1 VVENNG
7 CDDGSG
13 HMKADVVGGFQEVE
27 DKGERGM
34 RWLERTMAVEEET
47 TMVACNRSG
56 IEVAKYWRRRGA
68 AIIYLPLWCYD
79 LETKGEGLY
88 S

>member
-1 VVENNG
+1 
-7 CDDGSG
+7 
-13 HMKADVVGGFQEVE
+13 MKADVVGGFQEVE

-56 IEVAKYWRRRGA
+56 IEVAKYWRRGA
-68 AIIYLPLWCYD
+68 PLLYTFPFGVTT
-79 LETKGEGLY
+79 LRQKGRAFIL
-88 S
+88 SW